1 MDNNLLR
8 SQIHENCKLSLPE
21 GLKDLL
27 SDISREV
34 LRAQPQN
41 VYQFVAKYLEAL
53 LEVRDVLSIACHVCD
68 DTCECAC
75 DPELHSELKAIR
87 LDEDDLDEEII
98 GPIFKN
104 ESVNESSLLAK
115 LANKTSI
122 HDLYIPTIQEAVQR
136 AFKRQQLKNTKVKYS
151 KNDPNDI
158 TTNAVQHTIQLYQRA
173 KRKHKEF
180 FAPTDLKL
188 CTELKSHT
196 AGNVDKPFFQE
207 QGLELSL
214 NNTGDEGFT
223 SPKCVT
229 YYKKELEN
237 DQNYDFNH
245 PKYVIEDFNEDILE
259 EIVEHE
265 KSRKTSIV
273 SSVVESLTN
282 GDDTDDE
289 VM

>member
-27 SDISREV
+27 SDVSREV

-53 LEVRDVLSIACHVCD
+53 LEVRDVLSIACHICD
-68 DTCECAC
+68 GTCECAR

-87 LDEDDLDEEII
+87 LDEDDLDEAVEII

-122 HDLYIPTIQEAVQR
+122 DDLYIPTIQEAVQR
-136 AFKRQQLKNTKVKYS
+136 AFKRQQLKNTKVKCS

-158 TTNAVQHTIQLYQRA
+158 TTNAVQYTIQLYQRA
-173 KRKHKEF
+173 KPKHKEF

-188 CTELKSHT
+188 
-196 AGNVDKPFFQE
+196 
-207 QGLELSL
+207 
-214 NNTGDEGFT
+214 
-223 SPKCVT
+223 
-229 YYKKELEN
+229 Y
-237 DQNYDFNH
+237 
-245 PKYVIEDFNEDILE
+245 FNEDIRE

-273 SSVVESLTN
+273 SSVVESLRN
-282 GDDTDDE
+282 GDDRDDE